1 MLGVWKYFENVKLGC
16 FENSMKMYCAV
27 LRFEKGVILFQGI
40 FQGCEKCLILLG
52 FENGVKSGVKSVT
65 VGGRVIMHEYSIA
78 AA

>member
-1 MLGVWKYFENVKLGC
+1 MKLGC

-40 FQGCEKCLILLG
+40 LQGCEKCLILLG